1 MKGVAVLL
9 MMFCSVAFNR
19 LNAQTT
25 RVVSGLLRDSSGV
38 VIHGANLQLAAGK
51 DTFFTTSN
59 KDGRYTF
66 KGIKTSIFTLAVTSM
81 GYRAYSGTF
90 HFKEGKTALELEP
103 VIMQPEVHQL
113 EDVLVKSVIV
123 PVTVKPDT
131 LEYDAR
137 AYNVREGDMVED
149 LLKQLPGIEVDKEG
163 NVKAQGKEMTKLR
176 VNGKDFF
183 TNDVTTF
190 IKQLPAN
197 IVSKLQVI
205 EDYGEEAEFT
215 GIKKGEPKKMLN
227 LVMKPGMN
235 RGTFGN
241 AGVRAATSG
250 IYGLNGGANIWRDT
264 KQISAN
270 LNLNNSNNKSL
281 VSTSSGTSLSYR
293 DNWSKKLSVNADYN
307 YSSTRSNSA
316 NNIYRETIYPFGT
329 IYTNTGNNF
338 INRNKGHNLNL
349 GMNYT
354 IARSTYLTLHAGL
367 NYSKGNN
374 NSASVSNQ
382 TGAIMQDLQT
392 GSYSRQSS
400 PNIFGAAFFGHRF
413 KKSGRVLSASINLN
427 QSNGNDKQQL
437 TDHVVY
443 YDVNTTGVVKD
454 SVLER
459 LVLTENRSSNIG
471 MSISY
476 SEPLSKRKRLD
487 VSYNYNTSLTNNSL
501 LTNVSKSPGRYDYID
516 SLSNISEYTFSNHR
530 INLSYRYTSKQVNY
544 SAGINVQPNS
554 TNGQYTGRK
563 ESIHYSTLNF
573 SPMANLNLT
582 ISETSTINMGYN
594 GQSVAPNINQLQ
606 PVADSRDLQNIIVG
620 NPNLKPSFNHQFNLS
635 YNKSLS
641 KDGAMFM
648 LGLNGSTIKNQVVA
662 NVLLIRDSVLGSLK
676 QETHFENATGTY
688 NIGANYN
695 LAQPLFNRKL
705 NVDFSGRIGNSKNIS
720 YADNVKNYRTSLQIL
735 QAVRAGM
742 NLKWTDFSAGAQYS
756 NYHSRYTLRDRTTNI
771 VTWQFNVSNTI
782 FFSKRFGVGYDVSK
796 QINSGYY
803 SSLSN
808 NPLYINAYTNVT
820 FFKKQTANL
829 RLQFNDLLN
838 QGNSPGRVI
847 SENSITDSR
856 TNVITRYLLLSFNMR
871 LSQFGKKELGKEN

>member
-1 MKGVAVLL
+1 MKQVAVLL
-9 MMFCSVAFNR
+9 IVFNLFAYNR
-19 LNAQTT
+19 SIAQTT
-25 RVVSGLLRDSSGV
+25 RVVSGLLRDSSSV
-38 VIHGANLQLAAGK
+38 VIHSANLKLTAGK
-51 DTFFTTSN
+51 DTFYTVSN

-66 KGIKTSIFTLAVTSM
+66 TGIKTGTFTLLITSI
-81 GYRAYSGTF
+81 GYQSYTNTY
-90 HFKEGKTALELEP
+90 HFKENHEALELEP
-103 VIMQPEVHQL
+103 VIMKPEVHQL
-113 EDVLVKSVIV
+113 EDVVVKSVIV
-123 PVTVKPDT
+123 PVTVKEDT

-183 TNDVTTF
+183 TNDVATF
-190 IKQLPAN
+190 IKQLPAH

-241 AGVRAATSG
+241 AGVRGATSG
-250 IYGLNGGANIWRDT
+250 IYGLNGGANVWRET
-264 KQISAN
+264 KQISGN

-293 DNWSKKLSVNADYN
+293 DNWSKKVSVNADYN
-307 YSSTRSNSA
+307 YSSTHSNSA

-329 IYTNTGNNF
+329 IYTNTGNAYN
-338 INRNKGHNLNL
+338 NKNKGHNLNL

-354 IARSTYLTLHAGL
+354 ITRSTYLTVNAGL

-392 GSYSRQSS
+392 GSYSQQSS
-400 PNIFGAAFFGHRF
+400 PNVFGAAFFGHRF
-413 KKSGRVLSASINLN
+413 KKAGRVLSASINLN
-427 QSNGNDKQQL
+427 GSNGDNTQQL
-437 TDHVVY
+437 SDHVVY
-443 YDVNTTGVVKD
+443 YDVNTAAVVKD
-454 SVLER
+454 SMLER
-459 LVLTENRSSNIG
+459 LVLTRNRGQNIG
-471 MSISY
+471 MNISY
-476 SEPLSKRKRLD
+476 SEPLSKRQRLD
-487 VSYNYNTSLTNNSL
+487 VSYGYNSSLTNNSL

-516 SLSNISEYTFSNHR
+516 SLSNISQYAFSNHR

-582 ISETSTINMGYN
+582 IPKKSTLINMSYN

-606 PVADSRDLQNIIVG
+606 PVADSRNLQNIIVG
-620 NPNLKPSFNHQFNLS
+620 NPNLKPSFNHQLNLS
-635 YNKSLS
+635 YNKGLS
-641 KDGAMFM
+641 REGAMLM
-648 LGLNGSTIKNQVVA
+648 LALNGSTIKNQVVA

-705 NVDFSGRIGNSKNIS
+705 NVDFSGRISNSKNIS
-720 YADNVKNYRTSLQIL
+720 YADNVKNYRTSLQVL
-735 QAVRAGM
+735 QALRIGM
-742 NLKWTDFSAGAQYS
+742 NLKWIDFSAGAQYS

-771 VTWQFNVSNTI
+771 VTWQFNLSTTI

-803 SSLSN
+803 SSFSN

-829 RLQFNDLLN
+829 RLQLNDLLN
-838 QGNSPGRVI
+838 QGNSPARVI

-871 LSQFGKKELGKEN
+871 LSQFGKKE